1 MRKPW
6 SLLLLFLL
14 SCSVS
19 LFAGD
24 DKEKKDNDQPTNVT
38 VHARDYCDPVSFAA
52 IGCGRDTSAGFITL
66 SGFMAE
72 LAAEKSV
79 GAWRFVT
86 SPTKAEEGAN
96 VRVSNLGGET
106 HTFTRVKKF
115 GGGFVA
121 GLNAAS
127 GNPDPAPE
135 CAQIVGGKL
144 VPQPPGAGNI
154 FLPAGTSA
162 TAQVNE
168 GEVAHFQCCIHPWMR
183 TTIDTRDNDDKDRDQ
198 DKSDNNQD

>member
-1 MRKPW
+1 MRKSW

-24 DKEKKDNDQPTNVT
+24 DKEKKDNDQPANVT

-96 VRVSNLGGET
+96 VTVSNLGGET

-162 TAQVNE
+162 AAQVNE

-198 DKSDNNQD
+198 DKGDNNQD

>member
-1 MRKPW
+1 MRNTC
-6 SLLLLFLL
+6 SLLLLFFL
-14 SCSVS
+14 SCSLF

-24 DKEKKDNDQPTNVT
+24 DKDKKDNDQPTNVT
-38 VHARDYCDPVSFAA
+38 VHARDYCDPVSFAR
-52 IGCGRDTSAGFITL
+52 IGCGRDPSSGFITL
-66 SGFMAE
+66 SGFNAE

-86 SPTKAEEGAN
+86 TPTKAEEGAN
-96 VRVSNLGGET
+96 ISVSNLGGET
-106 HTFTRVKKF
+106 HTFTRVAKF

-135 CAQIVGGKL
+135 CAQMVNGNL
-144 VPQPPGAGNI
+144 VPQPASAGNI
-154 FLPAGTSA
+154 FLAAGTSA
-162 TAQVNE
+162 TAQVKE

-183 TTIDTRDNDDKDRDQ
+183 TTIDTRNKSDKDGDQ
-198 DKSDNNQD
+198 DKTKD

>member
-24 DKEKKDNDQPTNVT
+24 DKEKKDNDQNVT

-96 VRVSNLGGET
+96 VTVSNLGGET

-198 DKSDNNQD
+198 DKGDNNQD